1 MEADFMYWND
11 VKFIGDSNFKKFT
24 LKFNDS
30 DKLNGVIFKKDKDY
44 FITSL
49 SAYVKLAMD
58 IKNLNDFK
66 KIEEVS
72 KKANEI
78 LKNGNDHFHEDIILE
93 VDLDGVDN
101 LLPNKKKRELSIKS
115 LDFFDKKSK
124 KKKNVS
130 IYSQY
135 MELKFFGLKFE
146 KENGSIY
153 KYEIKLLEERDNLF
167 LEKKLFYDKNKLIE
181 LVKKNLTIKIH
192 FLLKI
197 MVN

>member
-115 LDFFDKKSK
+115 LDFFDEKSK

-167 LEKKLFYDKNKLIE
+167 LKK
-181 LVKKNLTIKIH
+181 KII
-192 FLLKI
+192 L
-197 MVN
+197 

>member
-115 LDFFDKKSK
+115 LDFFDEKSK